1 MRRKRPRASTA
12 LFALSLALAGL
23 TTVML
28 RGHLARLEAGAATP
42 GDGMAVVVATR
53 AVPRGTVLVE
63 GDLRR
68 ATMPARYAPPGV
80 LGSVEAAVG
89 ATLAA
94 DLAPGEPLTETR
106 MVRAGPVAA
115 QVPSG
120 LRAMPLQ
127 VSLPGGAVV
136 PGDRVDVLATYGAG
150 QPYTET
156 VATAVEVLQVH
167 PGTDPDEL
175 GAVSTVILLVDPETV
190 EQLAYARA
198 FAELALSVASAET
211 LPASPDTTDA
221 RP

>member
-42 GDGMAVVVATR
+42 VDGMAVVVATR

-136 PGDRVDVLATYGAG
+136 PGDRVDVLAVRPGTPVA
-150 QPYTET
+150 ET
-156 VATAVEVLQVH
+156 VAVGLEVVLVLREAA
-167 PGTDPDEL
+167 PEGIGDSATTL
-175 GAVSTVILLVDPETV
+175 VLLVAPDTAAR
-190 EQLAYARA
+190 LARARA
-198 FAELALSVASAET
+198 FSDLTVVIAPPLGPFPGGVT
-211 LPASPDTTDA
+211 GHV
-221 RP
+221 R